1 MRALPPR
8 RIAFGALCAAVL
20 ATTTGPAALAA
31 DSAPERDR
39 TVSAAALRAQ
49 VQDAD
54 AHRSGLSPVVDLVK
68 AVLDTD
74 GGRLPPGR
82 AAVLA
87 DAARAAVAGA
97 ADDDPPTSITMTT
110 VTTATSSSTTQA
122 ATPAATPAVT
132 DPAAGLLVPAA
143 GTTGLADD
151 ALGAVR
157 EALDGVLDL
166 LLPKDATTATGQ
178 DSATTTGQDSATTTG
193 QDSATTTGQDSA
205 TTTGQDSTAATDE
218 ESTAAADEESGT
230 AAGQEPTAADDL
242 LDRVDELLDALL
254 GADPEA
260 SAEESTGT
268 STGVTTLPAPAEA
281 VPAAP
286 AGTGPAVLP
295 SLLLPNS

>member
-193 QDSATTTGQDSA
+193 QDSATTTGQDS
-205 TTTGQDSTAATDE
+205 TAATDE

-230 AAGQEPTAADDL
+230 AAGQEPAAADDL

-295 SLLLPNS
+295 SLTSLLLPNS

>member
-54 AHRSGLSPVVDLVK
+54 AHRSDLSPVVDLVK

-74 GGRLPPGR
+74 GGQLPPGR

-87 DAARAAVAGA
+87 DRARAAVAGA
-97 ADDDPPTSITMTT
+97 ADEDPPTSITMTT

-178 DSATTTGQDSATTTG
+178 DSATTTGQDS
-193 QDSATTTGQDSA
+193 
-205 TTTGQDSTAATDE
+205 TAATDG

-260 SAEESTGT
+260 SAGESTETSAETSAETSTET

-281 VPAAP
+281 APAAP

-295 SLLLPNS
+295 SLTSLLLPNS

>member
-193 QDSATTTGQDSA
+193 QDS
-205 TTTGQDSTAATDE
+205 TAATDE

-230 AAGQEPTAADDL
+230 AAGQEPAAADDL

-295 SLLLPNS
+295 SLTSLLLPNS